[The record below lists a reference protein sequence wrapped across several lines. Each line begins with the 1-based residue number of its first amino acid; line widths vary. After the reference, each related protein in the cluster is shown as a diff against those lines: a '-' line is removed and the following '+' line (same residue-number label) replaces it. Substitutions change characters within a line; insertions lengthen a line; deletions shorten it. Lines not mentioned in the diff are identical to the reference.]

1 MGQRISARLQECRDV
16 FSTRIK
22 QGHAALGFVVPYVS
36 DVNVIASFLDAGNRK
51 GQRILA
57 KADSL
62 LSSVSETVFDDRYIA
77 SRCAV
82 VRESNGAYHVAT

>member
-51 GQRILA
+51 GQRITLFR
-57 KADSL
+57 SL
-62 LSSVSETVFDDRYIA
+62 STARSTVRRHRLPC
-77 SRCAV
+77 S
-82 VRESNGAYHVAT
+82 